1 MNMVRIRR
9 IGLLT
14 AVVMFVSTMVAAFVA
29 EGLGLA
35 VIVAVGGVIAAMFIV
50 PVLAIFEEERD
61 LPEARLHH
69 RSRLH

>member
-9 IGLLT
+9 TGLLIAT
-14 AVVMFVSTMVAAFVA
+14 VTFVFAMVAAFIV

-35 VIVAVGGVIAAMFIV
+35 VIVAVAGVVAAMFIV

-61 LPEARLHH
+61 LPEARAH
-69 RSRLH
+69 RTRLH